1 MVMMVIMT
9 VMVIGCKLNVVGD
22 EVEDAM
28 ADLKPW
34 LVYITASFVYLSHES
49 FKSSRGDRDMSK
61 SLRTHRNC

>member
-1 MVMMVIMT
+1 MMVIMT

-49 FKSSRGDRDMSK
+49 FKSSRGDRDM
-61 SLRTHRNC
+61 